1 MSEHKN
7 EDKNKFYIIEV
18 YETIRRRVMV
28 EAKNRDEAYERFSN
42 IDEAYTDDSYFDGEL
57 DYEIGWIHNE
67 SELCEEEKNKLK
79 TSKEGWR
86 YLC

>member
-18 YETIRRRVMV
+18 YETTRRHVMV
-28 EAKNRDEAYERFSN
+28 EAKNRDEAYEHFGN

-57 DYEIGWIHNE
+57 DYEIGWVYNE
-67 SELCEEEKNKLK
+67 SELREEEKNKLK